1 MSAAWYTDALRS
13 IASGIARLA
22 DRLDA
27 PSHDADYLDRL
38 RPEQLP
44 PEERVFDLRHRL
56 SRYY

>member
-1 MSAAWYTDALRS
+1 MNTSWYSGALRW

-27 PSHDADYLDRL
+27 QSHYA
-38 RPEQLP
+38 P
-44 PEERVFDLRHRL
+44 PLEPNRETMPAEERVLELRNRL